1 MHQFIIPAFTI
12 LLALVTAA
20 ILTFVFSIG
29 APKGCNRQ
37 LVFQDNF
44 FLFIALTASAM
55 AYKGYSHNPDPID
68 VIWILGVFYLV
79 VYRMPKWKVI

>member
-1 MHQFIIPAFTI
+1 LSYLLIPIFTI

-29 APKGCNRQ
+29 APKGWNRQ

-44 FLFIALTASAM
+44 FLFIALAASTM
-55 AYKGYSHNPDPID
+55 AYKNYSYNPDPID
-68 VIWILGVFYLV
+68 VVWIFGVIYLV
-79 VYRMPKWKVI
+79 VYRMPKWKIL